1 MRKQREPTMLD
12 RWIASVSPG
21 MALRRE
27 ADRQRLELLNSG
39 YSHHGASRV
48 KKSMQGWL
56 HHSGSADDDITLNVD
71 DLRQRCRDLY
81 MGNPIAAGALKTD
94 RTNVVGS
101 GLQLNPQIDA
111 GFLGLSDD
119 QADQWERDVRREFA
133 LWAGNK
139 NCDASRMCDFY
150 QLQGLAFLSAMA
162 SGDVFATLPII
173 PRSGSAYNLRVNVIE
188 ADRICNPYNIPE
200 QPPIMA
206 GIETGE
212 FGEPIAY
219 HIAKYHPQ
227 SLLNTKL
234 NEWTRVLAYGPT
246 TGRRNV
252 LHLLDMERPGQRR
265 GVPMLAPVI
274 ESLKQLGRYSDS
286 ELMAAVVS
294 GLLTVAI
301 TTESPE
307 DPEIGENQT
316 PGIVSGTSVDDSQ
329 DDIKLGN
336 GTMISLAP
344 GEKLETVNPARP
356 NAAFDPFVLAVLRQI
371 GAALEIP
378 MELLIKHFTASY
390 SASRAALLEAW
401 KFFRR
406 QRDWLSSDFCQPI
419 YEEWLSEAVARGR
432 IAAPGFFA
440 NLAVR
445 AAYCGAEWNGP
456 SPGQIDP
463 LKEVNAAVV
472 RVQNCFST
480 RARETA
486 ELTGGDFDQNYRQRV
501 REEKMMREGG
511 LVVEKTV
518 PSSESNP
525 DGNKQDEQ

>member
-1 MRKQREPTMLD
+1 MRKQREPTFID
-12 RWIASVSPG
+12 RCIATISPER
-21 MALRRE
+21 ALRRE
-27 ADRQRLELLNSG
+27 VARQKLEILNTG

-48 KKSMQGWL
+48 KKSMVAWPDFG
-56 HHSGSADDDITLNVD
+56 GSPDDDITLNLET
-71 DLRQRCRDLY
+71 LRNRSRDLY

-111 GFLGLSDD
+111 SFLGLSDD
-119 QADQWERDVRREFA
+119 QADQWERDVRREFK
-133 LWAGNK
+133 LWANNK
-139 NCDASRMCDFY
+139 NCDAARMCDFY
-150 QLQGLAFLSAMA
+150 QLQQLTFLSALM
-162 SGDVFATLPII
+162 SGDVFVALPVI
-173 PRSGSAYNLRVNVIE
+173 PRAMSVYDLRVQVIE

-200 QPPIMA
+200 LPPIMA

-212 FGEPIAY
+212 YGEPIAY
-219 HIAKYHPQ
+219 HIAKYHPL
-227 SLLNTKL
+227 SLLNTKV
-234 NEWTRVLAYGPT
+234 NEWTRVLAFGPK

-252 LHLLDMERPGQRR
+252 LHLLDMERAGQRR
-265 GVPMLAPVI
+265 GVPMLSPVI
-274 ESLKQLGRYSDS
+274 EPLKQLGRYSDA

-294 GLLTVAI
+294 GLFTAAI
-301 TTESPE
+301 TTPE
-307 DPEIGENQT
+307 GDAGDLGEEEL
-316 PGIVSGTSVDDSQ
+316 PGIVTGTSDADKQ

-336 GTMISLAP
+336 GTVIALAP
-344 GEKLETVNPARP
+344 GEKLETVNPGRP
-356 NAAFDPFVLAVLRQI
+356 NASFDPFVLAVLRQI

-378 MELLIKHFTASY
+378 MKILIKHFTASY

-406 QRDWLSSDFCQPI
+406 QRDWLASDFCQPI

-432 IAAPGFFA
+432 ISAPGFFA
-440 NLAVR
+440 SLAVR

-456 SPGQIDP
+456 SQGQIDP
-463 LKEVNAAVV
+463 EKEANAAVI

-480 RARETA
+480 RAKETA

-511 LVVEKTV
+511 LIVEKVAPTNK
-518 PSSESNP
+518 PNP
-525 DGNKQDEQ
+525 DGNQQNEQ